1 MTRVA
6 ASTTMARLPFRDKA
20 ALVAIKSAFA
30 FSWGFL
36 DVIAYL
42 LTRRFATMMS
52 GNTLLLAIQ
61 VSDWKVRDMFIT
73 VTYIISYVIGGA
85 MHDAL
90 LLVCKDDGRVVK
102 YFVIPV
108 VLLNGLL
115 ADIIEYVL
123 GVGNVNYLYFL
134 APIAMST
141 GIVTPTHHDRI
152 VTNMVS
158 GHSEFV
164 FIDTYLT
171 SMYPH
176 MMYCWCTS
184 V

>member
-1 MTRVA
+1 MTQVA

-61 VSDWKVRDMFIT
+61 ISDWKVRDMFIT
-73 VTYIISYVIGGA
+73 VTYIMSYVIGGA
-85 MHDAL
+85 MHDAQ

-115 ADIIEYVL
+115 ADNRVCIGSRKCEL
-123 GVGNVNYLYFL
+123 SLLF
-134 APIAMST
+134 ST
-141 GIVTPTHHDRI
+141 HCHVHWYCDA
-152 VTNMVS
+152 
-158 GHSEFV
+158 
-164 FIDTYLT
+164 
-171 SMYPH
+171 YP
-176 MMYCWCTS
+176 S
-184 V
+184 

>member
-1 MTRVA
+1 MTPRVA

-61 VSDWKVRDMFIT
+61 ISDWKVRDMFIT
-73 VTYIISYVIGGA
+73 VTYIMSYVIGGA
-85 MHDAL
+85 VHDAL

-102 YFVIPV
+102 YFVIRV
-108 VLLNGLL
+108 VLLNGLV

-164 FIDTYLT
+164 VMYTHLT
-171 SMYPH
+171 SMYP
-176 MMYCWCTS
+176 
-184 V
+184 

>member
-1 MTRVA
+1 MTPRVA

-61 VSDWKVRDMFIT
+61 ISDWKVRDMFIT

-85 MHDAL
+85 VHDAL

-164 FIDTYLT
+164 VMYTYLT
-171 SMYPH
+171 SMYP
-176 MMYCWCTS
+176 
-184 V
+184 